1 MIDHLT
7 ISFVQDGLTYD
18 IDVPTDDDNVPY
30 YLASALI
37 ELIKKSGANGELVAD
52 QLKAKFNHDR

>member
-1 MIDHLT
+1 MIEHLT

-18 IDVPTDDDNVPY
+18 IDVPTGDDDVPY
-30 YLASALI
+30 YLASAFI
-37 ELIKKSGANGELVAD
+37 ELIKKSGANGELVAN